1 MKKNYRNMRYL
12 LIALSLVM
20 VACNP
25 SRRAQRHLQKALI
38 LDPQISAH
46 DTIIYRD
53 TIITPLEAISDT
65 FFVSET
71 DTIILENESL
81 RTKII
86 KSYDTLEVYSEC
98 FPDTIII
105 EKSIPIERIKYVQK
119 ESGWDSTAKT
129 IAIWLFL
136 GIAILMVLRMIID
149 RILSK

>member
-1 MKKNYRNMRYL
+1 MKNL
-12 LIALSLVM
+12 LIALTLITVS
-20 VACNP
+20 CSP
-25 SRRAQRHLQKALI
+25 SKRAQRHLQKALI
-38 LDPQISAH
+38 LDSQIAIH
-46 DTIIYRD
+46 DTVIYRD

-86 KSYDTLEVYSEC
+86 RSYDTLEVYSEC
-98 FPDTIII
+98 FPDTIIV
-105 EKSIPIERIKYVQK
+105 EKRIPVERIKYVQK
-119 ESGWDSTAKT
+119 DSGWGNTAKT

-136 GIAILMVLRMIID
+136 GIAVLMVLRMIID

>member
-1 MKKNYRNMRYL
+1 MKNL
-12 LIALSLVM
+12 LIALTLIMAS
-20 VACNP
+20 CSP
-25 SRRAQRHLQKALI
+25 SKRAQRHLQRALI
-38 LDPQISAH
+38 LDSQIAIH
-46 DTIIYRD
+46 DTVIYRD

-86 KSYDTLEVYSEC
+86 RSYDTLEVYSEC
-98 FPDTIII
+98 FPDTMIV
-105 EKSIPIERIKYVQK
+105 EKSIPVERIKYVQK

-136 GIAILMVLRMIID
+136 GIEILMVLRIIID
-149 RILSK
+149 KIMSK